1 MSKVTKRVVGME
13 IISPGSPPDIDSD
26 FSTVSKDRAYD
37 YVSDLYGHDNVSH
50 IVTFNTL
57 GAKSAFKRMCTIYSV
72 PFSQANRIAGM
83 MPEGA
88 EGHKI
93 TFDDIYDEKSDY
105 YEDAADFRAATSG
118 SEWLPII
125 IGARSIANKVQGT
138 GVHACGVII
147 SNKPLTDTIPLM
159 VDSKDG
165 KVTTQWSY
173 QECEALGLIKMDF
186 LGLDTVDLIQHTVQ
200 FIQRS
205 GKEPPNMTEIIHGK
219 MDDEDTYRLFQHG
232 ETIGVFQFGS
242 EMVRGLLKH
251 MKPTEFNDL
260 AACTA
265 VARPGPMGMNSH
277 TMYADR
283 KNNLAPVEPIHPDF
297 VGSPLEEILG
307 GTYGLCVPAGTLIED
322 STTGRRVPIESFTE
336 GRRTPSWD
344 PDTGNV
350 VHSPVFKVI
359 HTGMQDVVKVCTWDG
374 WETTVG
380 VDHEMLTPSG
390 FVKAGELTTHDSVGV
405 ISQGRLRW
413 DRVTALEAA
422 GVVDCYD
429 LDVDDTHTYLVDGF
443 VTHNCVYQ
451 EQIMQLAQRIAG
463 MSLQE
468 GDKLRKA
475 MGKKKADVMAKM
487 KPRFIQGG
495 VDNGYSEEA
504 MNKLW
509 DILEPFAKYA
519 FNKCLH
525 SKTKVLVDEK
535 TKVTVEDLYSRW
547 EKGDTDLSILAM
559 FEDGSIRPHKIAEI
573 TKTGVKPLWSIKTK
587 SGRTIKVTEDHRLLT
602 TSGYATIKDGG
613 ISVGTEL
620 IHDPDWTRRFSDRV
634 RSMRSE
640 QMIRINKSDANRKRA
655 RKWMTEYQSTLSFE
669 DRSKHQ
675 RMVSE
680 TRPDRGERAGKRLQ
694 SLLASLWKDEQW
706 VKKTLTSF
714 EAARAKKEGYIGFGK
729 VTMMNDGRFA
739 DSICEAM
746 AGNYLIA
753 RDVDFDL
760 HTKFISVN
768 GSVRVAD
775 FYANGLYFEMDG
787 LNRGRQYFVDNKY
800 GEEIPFV
807 YLTPENYRDEIDAA
821 LMTHHIEN
829 GDPIVSIRPPKVLES
844 GSLLREMTYDITMSD
859 DGPANFIAN
868 GLVSHNSHSVAY
880 AMNAYQAAYLKTH
893 YPVEFMSA
901 LVAQTISDRDKT
913 LNNLREARRMGL
925 TMGTVDINLSE
936 VRMAPDY
943 SGESPFEIL
952 YGISGVKSVSEDTA
966 RLIVAERERGGRFTS
981 VYDAVTRCVAAGVNN
996 KTVLV
1001 NLALAGAFDG
1011 LEPNRRRV
1019 VEAIPALLSVGRDE
1033 SSKGMS
1039 LLAALDVPGE
1049 DIFMMPDVEDYSY
1062 TDRLGMEADMV
1073 GLYLSSHPMDHADL
1087 SPFGATPLKA
1097 VASAASGFGSGT
1109 ARVVAAVSGVEMRAT
1124 GRGKMCT
1131 LHLDD
1136 GDGFLS
1142 VRLSPKV
1149 ISGVE
1154 KFEAMEDI
1162 KARFCKGEMEVPKST
1177 VAKALKDV
1185 PVVETIRQNM
1195 VYVMDV
1201 TYRRMFG
1208 GGQGSVRVDSIRPVT
1223 FTHDG
1228 GLPVRV
1234 RINVDRLGVD
1244 RARKAYVAIPRMLA
1258 EKTPGSTP
1266 IMIAHYRPGDG
1277 TVTSDE
1283 DRCRYALEVMRREKA
1298 AAGSSD
1304 DTRKNNKKSSRHDTG
1319 GGGGK
1324 TPSLLGDDNG
1334 HDESETEPRVKDQVG
1349 RRWPTEVPGEFI
1361 KDSEAGVEDMRSFA
1375 DTLEY
1380 RDTGL
1385 TVAPSTDASRILEKY
1400 LGHENYDFGMYVPVV
1415 TYS

>member
-57 GAKSAFKRMCTIYSV
+57 GAKSAFKRMCTIYSI

-83 MPEGA
+83 MPEGV

-93 TFDDIYDEKSDY
+93 TFNDIYDEKSDY

-125 IGARSIANKVQGT
+125 TGARSIANKVQGT

-336 GRRTPSWD
+336 GHRTPSWD
-344 PDTGNV
+344 PDTGSV

-413 DRVTALEAA
+413 DRVTTLEAA

-429 LDVDDTHTYLVDGF
+429 LDVDNTHTYLVDGF

-495 VDNGYSEEA
+495 VGNGYSEEA

-525 SKTKVLVDEK
+525 GDTEVLTSQNTKT
-535 TKVTVEDLYSRW
+535 TVKDLYHRFKNG
-547 EKGDTDLSILAM
+547 EKNIKILSM
-559 FEDGSIRPHKIAEI
+559 FEGGGLHFHNISEI
-573 TKTGVKPLWSIKTK
+573 VQTGRKPLWTVETESGKTIKITENHRMLTTN
-587 SGRTIKVTEDHRLLT
+587 GYRTIK
-602 TSGYATIKDGG
+602 SGG
-613 ISVGTEL
+613 IQVGSEL
-620 IHDPDWTRRFSDRV
+620 IDDKYWNNRFRTVQRRPTPRRGWSHKSISYHEVKNISFS
-634 RSMRSE
+634 
-640 QMIRINKSDANRKRA
+640 SDV
-655 RKWMTEYQSTLSFE
+655 
-669 DRSKHQ
+669 D
-675 RMVSE
+675 
-680 TRPDRGERAGKRLQ
+680 
-694 SLLASLWKDEQW
+694 
-706 VKKTLTSF
+706 KTLA
-714 EAARAKKEGYIGFGK
+714 E
-729 VTMMNDGRFA
+729 
-739 DSICEAM
+739 
-746 AGNYLIA
+746 NYLIA
-753 RDVDFDL
+753 RGAIFETNKIISSPKEEILGTADF
-760 HTKFISVN
+760 FVN
-768 GSVRVAD
+768 GT
-775 FYANGLYFEMDG
+775 YFEMDSKG
-787 LNRGRQYFVDNKY
+787 LGRQHLIDSKY
-800 GEEIPFV
+800 GTVPFV

-821 LMTHHIEN
+821 LMSRHISS
-829 GDPIVSIRPPKVLES
+829 GDKVVSITPPEDLGDGAV
-844 GSLLREMTYDITMSD
+844 LREMTYDITMSD

-1109 ARVVAAVSGVEMRAT
+1109 ARVVAAVSGIEMRTT

-1349 RRWPTEVPGEFI
+1349 RRWPTEVPAEFI
-1361 KDSEAGVEDMRSFA
+1361 KDSEAGVEDMKSFA

>member
-57 GAKSAFKRMCTIYSV
+57 GAKSAFKRMCTIYSI

-93 TFDDIYDEKSDY
+93 TFNDIYDEKSDY

-336 GRRTPSWD
+336 GHRTPSWD
-344 PDTGNV
+344 PDTGSV

-413 DRVTALEAA
+413 DRVTTLEAS

-429 LDVDDTHTYLVDGF
+429 LDVDNTHTYLVDGF

-495 VDNGYSEEA
+495 VGNGYSEEA

-525 SKTKVLVDEK
+525 GDTEVLTSQNTKT
-535 TKVTVEDLYSRW
+535 TVKDLYHRFKNG
-547 EKGDTDLSILAM
+547 EKNIKILSM
-559 FEDGSIRPHKIAEI
+559 FEGGGLHFHNISEI
-573 TKTGVKPLWSIKTK
+573 VQTGRKPLWTVETESGKTIKITENHRMLTTN
-587 SGRTIKVTEDHRLLT
+587 GYRTIK
-602 TSGYATIKDGG
+602 SGG
-613 ISVGTEL
+613 IQIGSEL
-620 IHDPDWTRRFSDRV
+620 IDDKYWNNRFRTVQRRPTPRRGWSHKSISYHEVKNISFS
-634 RSMRSE
+634 
-640 QMIRINKSDANRKRA
+640 SDV
-655 RKWMTEYQSTLSFE
+655 
-669 DRSKHQ
+669 D
-675 RMVSE
+675 
-680 TRPDRGERAGKRLQ
+680 
-694 SLLASLWKDEQW
+694 
-706 VKKTLTSF
+706 KTLA
-714 EAARAKKEGYIGFGK
+714 E
-729 VTMMNDGRFA
+729 
-739 DSICEAM
+739 
-746 AGNYLIA
+746 NYLIA
-753 RDVDFDL
+753 RGAIFETNKIISSPKEEILGTADF
-760 HTKFISVN
+760 FVN
-768 GSVRVAD
+768 GT
-775 FYANGLYFEMDG
+775 YFEMDSKG
-787 LNRGRQYFVDNKY
+787 LGRQHLIDSKY
-800 GEEIPFV
+800 GTVPFV

-821 LMTHHIEN
+821 LMSRHISS
-829 GDPIVSIRPPKVLES
+829 GDKVVSITPPEDLGDGAV
-844 GSLLREMTYDITMSD
+844 LREMTYDITMSD

-1073 GLYLSSHPMDHADL
+1073 GLYLSGHPMDHADL

-1109 ARVVAAVSGVEMRAT
+1109 ARVVAAVSGIEMRTT

-1162 KARFCKGEMEVPKST
+1162 KTRFCKGEMEVPKST

-1266 IMIAHYRPGDG
+1266 IMIAHYRLGDG

-1304 DTRKNNKKSSRHDTG
+1304 DTRKGKKKSGSHDTG
-1319 GGGGK
+1319 GSGGK
-1324 TPSLLGDDNG
+1324 TLSLLGDDND
-1334 HDESETEPRVKDQVG
+1334 HDESETRPHVKDTVG
-1349 RRWPTEVPGEFI
+1349 RQWPTEVPAEFI
-1361 KDSEAGVEDMRSFA
+1361 KGSEAGVDDMRSFA
-1375 DTLEY
+1375 DALEY

-1385 TVAPSTDASRILEKY
+1385 TAAPSTDTSRILEKY

-1415 TYS
+1415 AYS

>member
-26 FSTVSKDRAYD
+26 FSTVSKDRAYE

-57 GAKSAFKRMCTIYSV
+57 GAKSAFKRMCTIYSI

-83 MPEGA
+83 MPEGV

-93 TFDDIYDEKSDY
+93 TFNDIYDEKSDY

-125 IGARSIANKVQGT
+125 TGARSIANKVQGT

-336 GRRTPSWD
+336 GHRTPSWD

-359 HTGMQDVVKVCTWDG
+359 HTGMQDVVKVRTWDG

-413 DRVTALEAA
+413 DRVTTLEAA

-429 LDVDDTHTYLVDGF
+429 LDVDNTHTYLVDGF

-495 VDNGYSEEA
+495 VDNGYSKEA

-525 SKTKVLVDEK
+525 GDTEVLTSQNTKT
-535 TKVTVEDLYSRW
+535 TVKDLYHRFKNG
-547 EKGDTDLSILAM
+547 EKNIKILSM
-559 FEDGSIRPHKIAEI
+559 FEDGGLHFHNISEI
-573 TKTGVKPLWSIKTK
+573 VQTGKKPLWTVETESGKTIKITENHRMLTTD
-587 SGRTIKVTEDHRLLT
+587 GYRTIK
-602 TSGYATIKDGG
+602 SGG
-613 ISVGTEL
+613 IQVGSEL
-620 IHDPDWTRRFSDRV
+620 IDDKYWNNRFRTVQRRPTPRRGWSHKSISYHEVKNISFSSDVDR
-634 RSMRSE
+634 
-640 QMIRINKSDANRKRA
+640 A
-655 RKWMTEYQSTLSFE
+655 
-669 DRSKHQ
+669 
-675 RMVSE
+675 
-680 TRPDRGERAGKRLQ
+680 
-694 SLLASLWKDEQW
+694 LAE
-706 VKKTLTSF
+706 
-714 EAARAKKEGYIGFGK
+714 
-729 VTMMNDGRFA
+729 
-739 DSICEAM
+739 
-746 AGNYLIA
+746 NYLIA
-753 RDVDFDL
+753 RGAIFETNKTISSPDEEILGNADFC
-760 HTKFISVN
+760 VN
-768 GSVRVAD
+768 GT
-775 FYANGLYFEMDG
+775 YFEMDSKG
-787 LNRGRQYFVDNKY
+787 LGRQHLTDSKY
-800 GEEIPFV
+800 GTVPFV

-821 LMTHHIEN
+821 LMSHHISS
-829 GDPIVSIRPPKVLES
+829 GDKVVSITPPEILED
-844 GSLLREMTYDITMSD
+844 GSVLREMTYDITMSD

-1109 ARVVAAVSGVEMRAT
+1109 ARVVAAVSGIEMRTT

-1149 ISGVE
+1149 VSGVE

-1234 RINVDRLGVD
+1234 RINVDRLGVE

-1277 TVTSDE
+1277 TATSDE

-1304 DTRKNNKKSSRHDTG
+1304 DTRKNNKKSGRNGAG

-1334 HDESETEPRVKDQVG
+1334 HDESEIEPRVKDQVG
-1349 RRWPTEVPGEFI
+1349 RQWPTEVLAEFI

-1380 RDTGL
+1380 RDTCL
-1385 TVAPSTDASRILEKY
+1385 TAAPSTDASRILEKY

>member
-83 MPEGA
+83 MPEGV

-93 TFDDIYDEKSDY
+93 TFNDIYDEKSDY

-186 LGLDTVDLIQHTVQ
+186 LGLDTVDLIQHTVE

-219 MDDEDTYRLFQHG
+219 MDDEGTYRLFQRG

-336 GRRTPSWD
+336 GHRTPSWD
-344 PDTGNV
+344 PDTGSV

-380 VDHEMLTPSG
+380 VDHEILTPSG

-413 DRVTALEAA
+413 DRVTTLEAA

-429 LDVDDTHTYLVDGF
+429 LDVDNTHTYLVDGF

-495 VDNGYSEEA
+495 VGNGYSEEA

-525 SKTKVLVDEK
+525 GDTEVLTSQNTKT
-535 TKVTVEDLYSRW
+535 TVKDLYHRFKNG
-547 EKGDTDLSILAM
+547 EKNIKILSM
-559 FEDGSIRPHKIAEI
+559 FEGGGLHFHNISEI
-573 TKTGVKPLWSIKTK
+573 VQTGRKPLWTVETESGKTIKITENHRMLTTN
-587 SGRTIKVTEDHRLLT
+587 GYRTIK
-602 TSGYATIKDGG
+602 SGG
-613 ISVGTEL
+613 IQVGSEL
-620 IHDPDWTRRFSDRV
+620 IDDKYWNNRFRTVQRRPTPRRGWSHKSISYHEVKNISFS
-634 RSMRSE
+634 
-640 QMIRINKSDANRKRA
+640 SDV
-655 RKWMTEYQSTLSFE
+655 
-669 DRSKHQ
+669 D
-675 RMVSE
+675 
-680 TRPDRGERAGKRLQ
+680 
-694 SLLASLWKDEQW
+694 
-706 VKKTLTSF
+706 KTLA
-714 EAARAKKEGYIGFGK
+714 E
-729 VTMMNDGRFA
+729 
-739 DSICEAM
+739 
-746 AGNYLIA
+746 NYLIA
-753 RDVDFDL
+753 RGAIFETNKIISSPKEEILGTADF
-760 HTKFISVN
+760 FVN
-768 GSVRVAD
+768 GT
-775 FYANGLYFEMDG
+775 YFEMDSKG
-787 LNRGRQYFVDNKY
+787 LGRQHLIDSKY
-800 GEEIPFV
+800 GTVPFV

-821 LMTHHIEN
+821 LMSRHISS
-829 GDPIVSIRPPKVLES
+829 GDKVVSITPPEDLGDGAV
-844 GSLLREMTYDITMSD
+844 LREMTYDITMSD

-1109 ARVVAAVSGVEMRAT
+1109 ARVVAAVSGIEMRTT

-1162 KARFCKGEMEVPKST
+1162 KTRFCKGEMEVPKST
-1177 VAKALKDV
+1177 IAKALKDV

-1266 IMIAHYRPGDG
+1266 IMIAHYRLGDG

-1298 AAGSSD
+1298 TAGSSD
-1304 DTRKNNKKSSRHDTG
+1304 DTRKGKKKSGSHDTG
-1319 GGGGK
+1319 GSGGK
-1324 TPSLLGDDNG
+1324 TLSLLGDNND
-1334 HDESETEPRVKDQVG
+1334 HDESETRPHVKDTVG
-1349 RRWPTEVPGEFI
+1349 RQWPTEVPAEFI
-1361 KDSEAGVEDMRSFA
+1361 KGSEAGVDDMRSFA
-1375 DTLEY
+1375 DALEY

-1385 TVAPSTDASRILEKY
+1385 TAAPSTDTSRILEKY

-1415 TYS
+1415 AYS

>member
-57 GAKSAFKRMCTIYSV
+57 GAKSAFKRMCTIYSI

-93 TFDDIYDEKSDY
+93 TFNDIYDEKSDY

-336 GRRTPSWD
+336 GHRTPSWD
-344 PDTGNV
+344 PDTGSV

-413 DRVTALEAA
+413 DRVTTLEAA

-429 LDVDDTHTYLVDGF
+429 LDVDNTHTYLVDGF

-495 VDNGYSEEA
+495 VGNGYSEEA

-525 SKTKVLVDEK
+525 GDTEVLTSQNTKT
-535 TKVTVEDLYSRW
+535 TVKDLYHRFKNG
-547 EKGDTDLSILAM
+547 EKNIKILSM
-559 FEDGSIRPHKIAEI
+559 FEGGGLHFHNISEI
-573 TKTGVKPLWSIKTK
+573 VQTGRKPLWTVETESGKTIKITENHRMLTTN
-587 SGRTIKVTEDHRLLT
+587 GYRTIK
-602 TSGYATIKDGG
+602 SGG
-613 ISVGTEL
+613 IQVGSEL
-620 IHDPDWTRRFSDRV
+620 IDDKYWNNRFRTVQRRPTPRRGWSHKSISYHEVKNISFS
-634 RSMRSE
+634 
-640 QMIRINKSDANRKRA
+640 SDV
-655 RKWMTEYQSTLSFE
+655 
-669 DRSKHQ
+669 D
-675 RMVSE
+675 
-680 TRPDRGERAGKRLQ
+680 
-694 SLLASLWKDEQW
+694 
-706 VKKTLTSF
+706 KTLA
-714 EAARAKKEGYIGFGK
+714 E
-729 VTMMNDGRFA
+729 
-739 DSICEAM
+739 
-746 AGNYLIA
+746 NYLIA
-753 RDVDFDL
+753 RGAIFETNKIISSPKEEILGTADF
-760 HTKFISVN
+760 FVN
-768 GSVRVAD
+768 GT
-775 FYANGLYFEMDG
+775 YFEMDSKG
-787 LNRGRQYFVDNKY
+787 LGRQHLIDSKY
-800 GEEIPFV
+800 GTVPFV

-821 LMTHHIEN
+821 LMSRHISS
-829 GDPIVSIRPPKVLES
+829 GDKVVSITPPEDLGDGAV
-844 GSLLREMTYDITMSD
+844 LREMTYDITMSD

-1073 GLYLSSHPMDHADL
+1073 GLYLSGHPMDHADL

-1109 ARVVAAVSGVEMRAT
+1109 ARVVAAVSGIEMRTT

-1162 KARFCKGEMEVPKST
+1162 KTRFCKGEMEVPKST

-1266 IMIAHYRPGDG
+1266 IMIAHYRLGDG

-1304 DTRKNNKKSSRHDTG
+1304 DTRKGKKKSGSHDTG
-1319 GGGGK
+1319 GSGGK
-1324 TPSLLGDDNG
+1324 TLSLLGDDND
-1334 HDESETEPRVKDQVG
+1334 HDESETRPHVKDTVG
-1349 RRWPTEVPGEFI
+1349 RQWPTEVPAEFI
-1361 KDSEAGVEDMRSFA
+1361 KGSEAGVDDMRSFA
-1375 DTLEY
+1375 DALEY

-1385 TVAPSTDASRILEKY
+1385 TAAPSTDTSRILEKY

-1415 TYS
+1415 AYS

>member
-83 MPEGA
+83 MPEGV

-125 IGARSIANKVQGT
+125 TGARSIANKVQGT

-186 LGLDTVDLIQHTVQ
+186 LGLDTVDLIQHTVE

-219 MDDEDTYRLFQHG
+219 MDDEGTYRLFQRG

-336 GRRTPSWD
+336 GHRTPSWD
-344 PDTGNV
+344 PDTGSV

-374 WETTVG
+374 WKTTVG

-422 GVVDCYD
+422 GVMDCYD
-429 LDVDDTHTYLVDGF
+429 LDVDNTHTYLVDGF

-495 VDNGYSEEA
+495 VGNGYSEEA

-525 SKTKVLVDEK
+525 GDTEVLTSQNTKT
-535 TKVTVEDLYSRW
+535 TVKDLYHRFKNG
-547 EKGDTDLSILAM
+547 EKNIKILSM
-559 FEDGSIRPHKIAEI
+559 FEGGGLHFHNIYEI
-573 TKTGVKPLWSIKTK
+573 VQTGRKPLWTVETESGKTIKITENHRMLTTN
-587 SGRTIKVTEDHRLLT
+587 GYRTIK
-602 TSGYATIKDGG
+602 SGG
-613 ISVGTEL
+613 IQVGSEL
-620 IHDPDWTRRFSDRV
+620 IDDKYWNNRFRTVQRRPTPRRGWSHKSISYHEVKNISFS
-634 RSMRSE
+634 
-640 QMIRINKSDANRKRA
+640 SDV
-655 RKWMTEYQSTLSFE
+655 
-669 DRSKHQ
+669 D
-675 RMVSE
+675 
-680 TRPDRGERAGKRLQ
+680 
-694 SLLASLWKDEQW
+694 
-706 VKKTLTSF
+706 KTLA
-714 EAARAKKEGYIGFGK
+714 E
-729 VTMMNDGRFA
+729 
-739 DSICEAM
+739 
-746 AGNYLIA
+746 NYLIA
-753 RDVDFDL
+753 RGAIFETNKIISSPKEEILGAADF
-760 HTKFISVN
+760 FVN
-768 GSVRVAD
+768 GT
-775 FYANGLYFEMDG
+775 YFEMDSKG
-787 LNRGRQYFVDNKY
+787 LGRQHLIDSKY
-800 GEEIPFV
+800 GTVPFV

-821 LMTHHIEN
+821 LMGHHKSG
-829 GDPIVSIRPPKVLES
+829 GDKVVSITPPEILED
-844 GSLLREMTYDITMSD
+844 GSVRREMTYDITMSD

-1049 DIFMMPDVEDYSY
+1049 DIFTMPDVEDYSY
-1062 TDRLGMEADMV
+1062 ADRLGMEADMV

-1109 ARVVAAVSGVEMRAT
+1109 ARVVAAVSGIEMRTT

-1162 KARFCKGEMEVPKST
+1162 KTRFCKGEMEVPKST

-1266 IMIAHYRPGDG
+1266 IMIAHYRLGDG

-1304 DTRKNNKKSSRHDTG
+1304 DTRKGKKKSGSHDTG
-1319 GGGGK
+1319 GSGGK
-1324 TPSLLGDDNG
+1324 TLSLLGDDND
-1334 HDESETEPRVKDQVG
+1334 HDESETRPHVKDTVG
-1349 RRWPTEVPGEFI
+1349 RQWPTEVPAEFI
-1361 KDSEAGVEDMRSFA
+1361 KDSEAGADDMRSFEDA
-1375 DTLEY
+1375 LEY

-1385 TVAPSTDASRILEKY
+1385 TAAPSTDTSRILEKY

-1415 TYS
+1415 AYS

>member
-83 MPEGA
+83 MPEGV

-93 TFDDIYDEKSDY
+93 TFNDIYDEKSDY

-125 IGARSIANKVQGT
+125 TGARSIANKVQGT

-186 LGLDTVDLIQHTVQ
+186 LGLDTVDLIQHTVE

-219 MDDEDTYRLFQHG
+219 MDDEGTYRLFQRG

-336 GRRTPSWD
+336 GHRTPSWD
-344 PDTGNV
+344 PDTGSV

-380 VDHEMLTPSG
+380 VDHEILTPSG

-413 DRVTALEAA
+413 DRVTTLEAA

-429 LDVDDTHTYLVDGF
+429 LDVDNTHTYLVDGF

-495 VDNGYSEEA
+495 VGNGYSEEA

-525 SKTKVLVDEK
+525 GDTEVLTSQNTKT
-535 TKVTVEDLYSRW
+535 TVKDLYHRFKNG
-547 EKGDTDLSILAM
+547 EKNIKILSM
-559 FEDGSIRPHKIAEI
+559 FEGGGLHFHNISEI
-573 TKTGVKPLWSIKTK
+573 VQTGRKPLWTVETESGKTIKITENHRMLTTN
-587 SGRTIKVTEDHRLLT
+587 GYRTIK
-602 TSGYATIKDGG
+602 SGG
-613 ISVGTEL
+613 IQVGSEL
-620 IHDPDWTRRFSDRV
+620 IDDKYWNNRFRTVQRRPTPRRGWSHKSISYHEVKNISFS
-634 RSMRSE
+634 
-640 QMIRINKSDANRKRA
+640 SDV
-655 RKWMTEYQSTLSFE
+655 
-669 DRSKHQ
+669 D
-675 RMVSE
+675 
-680 TRPDRGERAGKRLQ
+680 
-694 SLLASLWKDEQW
+694 
-706 VKKTLTSF
+706 KTLA
-714 EAARAKKEGYIGFGK
+714 E
-729 VTMMNDGRFA
+729 
-739 DSICEAM
+739 
-746 AGNYLIA
+746 NYMIA
-753 RDVDFDL
+753 RGAIFETNKIISSPKEEILGTADF
-760 HTKFISVN
+760 FVN
-768 GSVRVAD
+768 GT
-775 FYANGLYFEMDG
+775 YFEMDSKG
-787 LNRGRQYFVDNKY
+787 LGRQHLIDSKY
-800 GEEIPFV
+800 GTVPFV

-821 LMTHHIEN
+821 LMSRHISS
-829 GDPIVSIRPPKVLES
+829 GDKVVSITPPEDLGDGAV
-844 GSLLREMTYDITMSD
+844 LREMTYDITMSD

-1109 ARVVAAVSGVEMRAT
+1109 ARVVAAVSGIEMRTT

-1162 KARFCKGEMEVPKST
+1162 KTRFCKGEMEVPKST

-1266 IMIAHYRPGDG
+1266 IMIAHYRLGDG

-1298 AAGSSD
+1298 TAGSSD
-1304 DTRKNNKKSSRHDTG
+1304 DTRKGKKKSGSHDTG

-1324 TPSLLGDDNG
+1324 TLSLLGDDND
-1334 HDESETEPRVKDQVG
+1334 HDESETRPHVKDTVG
-1349 RRWPTEVPGEFI
+1349 RQWPTEVPAEFI
-1361 KDSEAGVEDMRSFA
+1361 KGSEAGVDDMRSFA
-1375 DTLEY
+1375 DALEY

-1385 TVAPSTDASRILEKY
+1385 TAAPSTDTSRILEKY

-1415 TYS
+1415 AYS

>member
-57 GAKSAFKRMCTIYSV
+57 GAKSAFKRMCTIYSI

-83 MPEGA
+83 MPEGV

-93 TFDDIYDEKSDY
+93 TFNDIYDEKSDY

-125 IGARSIANKVQGT
+125 TGARSIANKVQGT

-186 LGLDTVDLIQHTVQ
+186 LGLDTVDLIQHTVE

-219 MDDEDTYRLFQHG
+219 MDDEGTYRLFQRG

-336 GRRTPSWD
+336 GHRTPSWD
-344 PDTGNV
+344 PDTGSV

-380 VDHEMLTPSG
+380 VDHEILTPSG

-413 DRVTALEAA
+413 DRVTTLEAA

-429 LDVDDTHTYLVDGF
+429 LDVDNTHTYLVDGF

-495 VDNGYSEEA
+495 VGNGYSEEA

-525 SKTKVLVDEK
+525 GDTEVLTSQNTKT
-535 TKVTVEDLYSRW
+535 TVKDLYHRFKNG
-547 EKGDTDLSILAM
+547 EKNIKILSM
-559 FEDGSIRPHKIAEI
+559 FEGGGLHFHNISEI
-573 TKTGVKPLWSIKTK
+573 VQTGRKPLWTVETESGKTIKITENHRMLTTN
-587 SGRTIKVTEDHRLLT
+587 GYRTIK
-602 TSGYATIKDGG
+602 SGG
-613 ISVGTEL
+613 IQVGSEL
-620 IHDPDWTRRFSDRV
+620 IDDKYWNNRFRTVQRRPTPRKGWSHKSISYHEVKNISFS
-634 RSMRSE
+634 
-640 QMIRINKSDANRKRA
+640 SDV
-655 RKWMTEYQSTLSFE
+655 
-669 DRSKHQ
+669 D
-675 RMVSE
+675 
-680 TRPDRGERAGKRLQ
+680 
-694 SLLASLWKDEQW
+694 
-706 VKKTLTSF
+706 KTLA
-714 EAARAKKEGYIGFGK
+714 E
-729 VTMMNDGRFA
+729 
-739 DSICEAM
+739 
-746 AGNYLIA
+746 NYLIA
-753 RDVDFDL
+753 RGAIFETNKIISSPKEEILGTADF
-760 HTKFISVN
+760 FVN
-768 GSVRVAD
+768 GT
-775 FYANGLYFEMDG
+775 YFEMDSKG
-787 LNRGRQYFVDNKY
+787 LGRQHLIDSKY
-800 GEEIPFV
+800 GTVPFV

-821 LMTHHIEN
+821 LMSRHISS
-829 GDPIVSIRPPKVLES
+829 GDKVVSITPPEDLGDGAV
-844 GSLLREMTYDITMSD
+844 LREMTYDITMSD

-996 KTVLV
+996 KTMLV

-1109 ARVVAAVSGVEMRAT
+1109 ARVVAAVSGIEMRTT

-1266 IMIAHYRPGDG
+1266 IMIAHYRLGDG

-1304 DTRKNNKKSSRHDTG
+1304 DTRKGKKKSGSHDTG
-1319 GGGGK
+1319 GSGGK
-1324 TPSLLGDDNG
+1324 TLSLLGDDND
-1334 HDESETEPRVKDQVG
+1334 HDESETRPHVKDTVG
-1349 RRWPTEVPGEFI
+1349 RQWPTEVPAEFI
-1361 KDSEAGVEDMRSFA
+1361 KDSEAGADDMRSFA
-1375 DTLEY
+1375 DALEY

-1385 TVAPSTDASRILEKY
+1385 TAAPSTDTSRILEKY

-1415 TYS
+1415 AYS

>member
-57 GAKSAFKRMCTIYSV
+57 GAKSAFKRMCTIYSI

-83 MPEGA
+83 MPEGV

-125 IGARSIANKVQGT
+125 TGARSIANKVQGT

-186 LGLDTVDLIQHTVQ
+186 LGLDTVDLIQHTVE

-205 GKEPPNMTEIIHGK
+205 GKDAPNMTEIIHGK

-336 GRRTPSWD
+336 GNRTPSWD

-359 HTGMQDVVKVCTWDG
+359 HTGMQDVVKVRTWDG

-390 FVKAGELTTHDSVGV
+390 FVKASELTTHDSVGV

-429 LDVDDTHTYLVDGF
+429 LDVDNTHTYLVDGF

-495 VDNGYSEEA
+495 VDNGYSETA

-519 FNKCLH
+519 FNK
-525 SKTKVLVDEK
+525 
-535 TKVTVEDLYSRW
+535 
-547 EKGDTDLSILAM
+547 
-559 FEDGSIRPHKIAEI
+559 
-573 TKTGVKPLWSIKTK
+573 
-587 SGRTIKVTEDHRLLT
+587 
-602 TSGYATIKDGG
+602 
-613 ISVGTEL
+613 
-620 IHDPDWTRRFSDRV
+620 
-634 RSMRSE
+634 
-640 QMIRINKSDANRKRA
+640 
-655 RKWMTEYQSTLSFE
+655 
-669 DRSKHQ
+669 
-675 RMVSE
+675 
-680 TRPDRGERAGKRLQ
+680 
-694 SLLASLWKDEQW
+694 
-706 VKKTLTSF
+706 
-714 EAARAKKEGYIGFGK
+714 
-729 VTMMNDGRFA
+729 
-739 DSICEAM
+739 
-746 AGNYLIA
+746 
-753 RDVDFDL
+753 
-760 HTKFISVN
+760 
-768 GSVRVAD
+768 
-775 FYANGLYFEMDG
+775 
-787 LNRGRQYFVDNKY
+787 
-800 GEEIPFV
+800 
-807 YLTPENYRDEIDAA
+807 
-821 LMTHHIEN
+821 
-829 GDPIVSIRPPKVLES
+829 
-844 GSLLREMTYDITMSD
+844 
-859 DGPANFIAN
+859 
-868 GLVSHNSHSVAY
+868 SHSVAY

-925 TMGTVDINLSE
+925 AIGTVDINLSE

-1049 DIFMMPDVEDYSY
+1049 DIFTMPDVEDYSY

-1073 GLYLSSHPMDHADL
+1073 GLYLSGHPMDHADL

-1109 ARVVAAVSGVEMRAT
+1109 ARVVAAVSGIEMRTT

-1154 KFEAMEDI
+1154 KFEALEDI

-1177 VAKALKDV
+1177 VSKALKDV

-1201 TYRRMFG
+1201 TYRKLFG
-1208 GGQGSVRVDSIRPVT
+1208 GGQVSVWVDSIRPVT
-1223 FTHDG
+1223 FTRDG

-1234 RINVDRLGVD
+1234 RINVDRLGVE
-1244 RARKAYVAIPRMLA
+1244 RARKAYVAIPRILV
-1258 EKTPGSTP
+1258 EKAPGSTP

-1277 TVTSDE
+1277 VAASEE

-1298 AAGSSD
+1298 AAGSVDGTHKS
-1304 DTRKNNKKSSRHDTG
+1304 KKKSGRHGAG

-1349 RRWPTEVPGEFI
+1349 RQWPTEVPAEFI
-1361 KDSEAGVEDMRSFA
+1361 KDSEVGVEDMRSFA
-1375 DTLEY
+1375 DALEY

-1415 TYS
+1415 AYS

>member
-83 MPEGA
+83 MPEGV

-125 IGARSIANKVQGT
+125 TGARSIANKVQGT

-186 LGLDTVDLIQHTVQ
+186 LGLDTVDLIQHTVE

-219 MDDEDTYRLFQHG
+219 MDDEGTYRLFQRG

-519 FNKCLH
+519 FNK
-525 SKTKVLVDEK
+525 
-535 TKVTVEDLYSRW
+535 
-547 EKGDTDLSILAM
+547 
-559 FEDGSIRPHKIAEI
+559 
-573 TKTGVKPLWSIKTK
+573 
-587 SGRTIKVTEDHRLLT
+587 
-602 TSGYATIKDGG
+602 
-613 ISVGTEL
+613 
-620 IHDPDWTRRFSDRV
+620 
-634 RSMRSE
+634 
-640 QMIRINKSDANRKRA
+640 
-655 RKWMTEYQSTLSFE
+655 
-669 DRSKHQ
+669 
-675 RMVSE
+675 
-680 TRPDRGERAGKRLQ
+680 
-694 SLLASLWKDEQW
+694 
-706 VKKTLTSF
+706 
-714 EAARAKKEGYIGFGK
+714 
-729 VTMMNDGRFA
+729 
-739 DSICEAM
+739 
-746 AGNYLIA
+746 
-753 RDVDFDL
+753 
-760 HTKFISVN
+760 
-768 GSVRVAD
+768 
-775 FYANGLYFEMDG
+775 
-787 LNRGRQYFVDNKY
+787 
-800 GEEIPFV
+800 
-807 YLTPENYRDEIDAA
+807 
-821 LMTHHIEN
+821 
-829 GDPIVSIRPPKVLES
+829 
-844 GSLLREMTYDITMSD
+844 
-859 DGPANFIAN
+859 
-868 GLVSHNSHSVAY
+868 SHSVAY

-996 KTVLV
+996 KTMLV

-1109 ARVVAAVSGVEMRAT
+1109 ARVVAAVSGIEMRTT

-1266 IMIAHYRPGDG
+1266 IMIAHYRLGDG

-1304 DTRKNNKKSSRHDTG
+1304 DTRKGKKKSGSHDTG
-1319 GGGGK
+1319 GSGGK
-1324 TPSLLGDDNG
+1324 TLSLLGDDND
-1334 HDESETEPRVKDQVG
+1334 HDESETRPHVKDTVG
-1349 RRWPTEVPGEFI
+1349 RQWPTEVPAEFI
-1361 KDSEAGVEDMRSFA
+1361 KDSEAGADDMRSFA
-1375 DTLEY
+1375 DALEY

-1385 TVAPSTDASRILEKY
+1385 TAAPSTDTSRILEKY

-1415 TYS
+1415 AYS

>member
-57 GAKSAFKRMCTIYSV
+57 GAKSAFKRMCTIYSI

-93 TFDDIYDEKSDY
+93 TFNDIYDEKSDY

-525 SKTKVLVDEK
+525 GDTEVLTSQNTKT
-535 TKVTVEDLYSRW
+535 TVKDLYNRFKNG
-547 EKGDTDLSILAM
+547 EKNIKILSM
-559 FEDGSIRPHKIAEI
+559 FEDGGLHFHNISEI
-573 TKTGVKPLWSIKTK
+573 VQTGKKPLWTVETESGKTIKITENHRMLTTD
-587 SGRTIKVTEDHRLLT
+587 GYRTIK
-602 TSGYATIKDGG
+602 SGG
-613 ISVGTEL
+613 IQIGSEL
-620 IHDPDWTRRFSDRV
+620 IDDKYWNNRFRTVQRRPTPRRGWSHKSISYQEVENIAFSNDV
-634 RSMRSE
+634 D
-640 QMIRINKSDANRKRA
+640 KA
-655 RKWMTEYQSTLSFE
+655 
-669 DRSKHQ
+669 
-675 RMVSE
+675 
-680 TRPDRGERAGKRLQ
+680 
-694 SLLASLWKDEQW
+694 LAE
-706 VKKTLTSF
+706 
-714 EAARAKKEGYIGFGK
+714 
-729 VTMMNDGRFA
+729 
-739 DSICEAM
+739 
-746 AGNYLIA
+746 NYLIA
-753 RDVDFDL
+753 RGAIFETNKTISSPDEEILGNADF
-760 HTKFISVN
+760 FVN
-768 GSVRVAD
+768 GT
-775 FYANGLYFEMDG
+775 YFEMDSKG
-787 LNRGRQYFVDNKY
+787 LGRQHLTDNKY

-1109 ARVVAAVSGVEMRAT
+1109 ARVVAAVSGIEMRTT

-1136 GDGFLS
+1136 GDGFIS

-1162 KARFCKGEMEVPKST
+1162 KTRFCKGEMEVPKST

-1266 IMIAHYRPGDG
+1266 IMIAHYRLGDG

-1304 DTRKNNKKSSRHDTG
+1304 DTRKGKKKSGSHDTG
-1319 GGGGK
+1319 GSGGK
-1324 TPSLLGDDNG
+1324 TLSLLGDDND
-1334 HDESETEPRVKDQVG
+1334 HDESETRPHVKDTVG
-1349 RRWPTEVPGEFI
+1349 RQWPTEVPAEFI
-1361 KDSEAGVEDMRSFA
+1361 KDSEAGVDDMRSFA
-1375 DTLEY
+1375 DALEY

-1385 TVAPSTDASRILEKY
+1385 TAAPSTDTSRILEKY

>member
-57 GAKSAFKRMCTIYSV
+57 GAKSAFKRMCTIYSI

-83 MPEGA
+83 MPEGV

-93 TFDDIYDEKSDY
+93 TFNDIYDEKSDY

-125 IGARSIANKVQGT
+125 TGARSIANKVQGT

-336 GRRTPSWD
+336 GHRTPSWD
-344 PDTGNV
+344 PDTGSV

-413 DRVTALEAA
+413 DRVTTLEAA
-422 GVVDCYD
+422 GVVYCYD
-429 LDVDDTHTYLVDGF
+429 LDVDNTHTYLVDGF

-495 VDNGYSEEA
+495 VGNGYSEEA

-525 SKTKVLVDEK
+525 GDTEVLTSQNTKT
-535 TKVTVEDLYSRW
+535 TVKDLYHRFKNG
-547 EKGDTDLSILAM
+547 EKNIKILSM
-559 FEDGSIRPHKIAEI
+559 FEGGGLHFHNISEI
-573 TKTGVKPLWSIKTK
+573 VQTGRKPLWTVETESGKTIKITENHRMLTTN
-587 SGRTIKVTEDHRLLT
+587 GYRTIK
-602 TSGYATIKDGG
+602 SGG
-613 ISVGTEL
+613 IQVGSEL
-620 IHDPDWTRRFSDRV
+620 IDDKYWNNRFRTVQRRPTPRRGWSHKSISYHEVKNISFS
-634 RSMRSE
+634 
-640 QMIRINKSDANRKRA
+640 SDV
-655 RKWMTEYQSTLSFE
+655 
-669 DRSKHQ
+669 D
-675 RMVSE
+675 
-680 TRPDRGERAGKRLQ
+680 
-694 SLLASLWKDEQW
+694 
-706 VKKTLTSF
+706 KTLA
-714 EAARAKKEGYIGFGK
+714 E
-729 VTMMNDGRFA
+729 
-739 DSICEAM
+739 
-746 AGNYLIA
+746 NYLIA
-753 RDVDFDL
+753 RGAIFETNKIISSPKEEILGTADF
-760 HTKFISVN
+760 FVN
-768 GSVRVAD
+768 GT
-775 FYANGLYFEMDG
+775 YFEMDSKG
-787 LNRGRQYFVDNKY
+787 LGRQHLIDSKY
-800 GEEIPFV
+800 GTVPFV

-821 LMTHHIEN
+821 LMSRHISS
-829 GDPIVSIRPPKVLES
+829 GDKVVSITPPEDLGDGAV
-844 GSLLREMTYDITMSD
+844 LREMTYDITMSD

-1073 GLYLSSHPMDHADL
+1073 GLYLSGHPMDHADL

-1109 ARVVAAVSGVEMRAT
+1109 ARVVAAVSGIEMRTT

-1162 KARFCKGEMEVPKST
+1162 KTRFCKGEMEVPKST

-1266 IMIAHYRPGDG
+1266 IMIAHYRLGDG

-1304 DTRKNNKKSSRHDTG
+1304 DTRKGKKKSGSHDTG
-1319 GGGGK
+1319 GSGGK
-1324 TPSLLGDDNG
+1324 TLSLLGDDND
-1334 HDESETEPRVKDQVG
+1334 HDESETRPHVKDTVG
-1349 RRWPTEVPGEFI
+1349 RQWPTEVPAEFI
-1361 KDSEAGVEDMRSFA
+1361 KGSEAGVDDMRSFA
-1375 DTLEY
+1375 DALEY

-1385 TVAPSTDASRILEKY
+1385 TAAPSTDTSRILEKY

>member
-1 MSKVTKRVVGME
+1 ME

-57 GAKSAFKRMCTIYSV
+57 GAKSAFKRMCTIYSI

-93 TFDDIYDEKSDY
+93 TFNDIYDEKSDY

-336 GRRTPSWD
+336 GHRTPSWD
-344 PDTGNV
+344 PDTGSV

-413 DRVTALEAA
+413 DRVTTLEAA

-429 LDVDDTHTYLVDGF
+429 LDVDNTHTYLVDGF

-495 VDNGYSEEA
+495 VGNGYSEEA

-525 SKTKVLVDEK
+525 GDTEVLTSQNTKT
-535 TKVTVEDLYSRW
+535 TVKDLYHRFKNG
-547 EKGDTDLSILAM
+547 EKNIKILSM
-559 FEDGSIRPHKIAEI
+559 FEGGGLHFHNISEI
-573 TKTGVKPLWSIKTK
+573 VQTGRKPLWTVETESGKTIKITENHRMLTTN
-587 SGRTIKVTEDHRLLT
+587 GYRTIK
-602 TSGYATIKDGG
+602 SGG
-613 ISVGTEL
+613 IQVGSEL
-620 IHDPDWTRRFSDRV
+620 IDDKYWNNRFRTVQRRPTPRRGWSHKSISYHEVKNISFS
-634 RSMRSE
+634 
-640 QMIRINKSDANRKRA
+640 SDV
-655 RKWMTEYQSTLSFE
+655 
-669 DRSKHQ
+669 D
-675 RMVSE
+675 
-680 TRPDRGERAGKRLQ
+680 
-694 SLLASLWKDEQW
+694 
-706 VKKTLTSF
+706 KTLA
-714 EAARAKKEGYIGFGK
+714 E
-729 VTMMNDGRFA
+729 
-739 DSICEAM
+739 
-746 AGNYLIA
+746 NYLIA
-753 RDVDFDL
+753 RGAIFETNKIISSPKEEILGTADF
-760 HTKFISVN
+760 FVN
-768 GSVRVAD
+768 GT
-775 FYANGLYFEMDG
+775 YFEMDSKG
-787 LNRGRQYFVDNKY
+787 LGRQHLIDSKY
-800 GEEIPFV
+800 GTVPFV

-821 LMTHHIEN
+821 LMSRHISS
-829 GDPIVSIRPPKVLES
+829 GDKVVSITPPEDLGDGAV
-844 GSLLREMTYDITMSD
+844 LREMTYDITMSD

-1109 ARVVAAVSGVEMRAT
+1109 ARVVAAVSGIEMRTT

-1162 KARFCKGEMEVPKST
+1162 KTRFCKGEMEVPKST

-1266 IMIAHYRPGDG
+1266 IMIAHYRLGDG

-1298 AAGSSD
+1298 TAGSSD
-1304 DTRKNNKKSSRHDTG
+1304 DTRKGKKKSGSHDTG
-1319 GGGGK
+1319 GSGGK
-1324 TPSLLGDDNG
+1324 TLSLLGDDND
-1334 HDESETEPRVKDQVG
+1334 HDESETRPHVKDTVG
-1349 RRWPTEVPGEFI
+1349 RQWPTEVPAEFI
-1361 KDSEAGVEDMRSFA
+1361 KGSEAGVDDMRSFA
-1375 DTLEY
+1375 DALEY

-1385 TVAPSTDASRILEKY
+1385 TAAPSTDTSRILEKY

-1415 TYS
+1415 AYS

>member
-57 GAKSAFKRMCTIYSV
+57 GAKSAFKRMCTIYSI

-83 MPEGA
+83 MPEGV

-186 LGLDTVDLIQHTVQ
+186 LGLDTVDLIQHTVE

-219 MDDEDTYRLFQHG
+219 MDDEGTYRLFQRG

-336 GRRTPSWD
+336 GHRTPSWD
-344 PDTGNV
+344 PDTGSV

-390 FVKAGELTTHDSVGV
+390 FVKAGELTTYDSVGV

-413 DRVTALEAA
+413 DRVTTLEAA

-429 LDVDDTHTYLVDGF
+429 LDVDNTHTYLVDGF

-495 VDNGYSEEA
+495 VGNGYSEEA

-525 SKTKVLVDEK
+525 GDTEVLTSQNTKT
-535 TKVTVEDLYSRW
+535 TVKDLYHRFKNG
-547 EKGDTDLSILAM
+547 EKNIKILSM
-559 FEDGSIRPHKIAEI
+559 FEGGGLHFHNISEI
-573 TKTGVKPLWSIKTK
+573 VQTGRKPLWTVETESGKTIKITENHRMLTTN
-587 SGRTIKVTEDHRLLT
+587 GYRTIK
-602 TSGYATIKDGG
+602 SGG
-613 ISVGTEL
+613 IQVGSEL
-620 IHDPDWTRRFSDRV
+620 IDDKYWNNRFRTVQRRPTPRRGWSHKSISYHEVKNISFS
-634 RSMRSE
+634 
-640 QMIRINKSDANRKRA
+640 SDV
-655 RKWMTEYQSTLSFE
+655 
-669 DRSKHQ
+669 D
-675 RMVSE
+675 
-680 TRPDRGERAGKRLQ
+680 
-694 SLLASLWKDEQW
+694 
-706 VKKTLTSF
+706 KTLA
-714 EAARAKKEGYIGFGK
+714 E
-729 VTMMNDGRFA
+729 
-739 DSICEAM
+739 
-746 AGNYLIA
+746 NYLIA
-753 RDVDFDL
+753 RGAIFETNKIISSPKEEILGTADF
-760 HTKFISVN
+760 FVN
-768 GSVRVAD
+768 GT
-775 FYANGLYFEMDG
+775 YFEMDSKG
-787 LNRGRQYFVDNKY
+787 LGRQHLIDSKY
-800 GEEIPFV
+800 GTVPFV

-821 LMTHHIEN
+821 LMSRHISS
-829 GDPIVSIRPPKVLES
+829 GDKVVSITPPEDLGDGAV
-844 GSLLREMTYDITMSD
+844 LREMTYDITMSD

-1073 GLYLSSHPMDHADL
+1073 GLYLSGHPMDHADL

-1109 ARVVAAVSGVEMRAT
+1109 ARVVAAVSGIEMRTT

-1162 KARFCKGEMEVPKST
+1162 KTRFCKGEMEVPKST

-1266 IMIAHYRPGDG
+1266 IMIAHYRLGDG

-1304 DTRKNNKKSSRHDTG
+1304 DTRKGKKKSGSHDTG
-1319 GGGGK
+1319 GSGGK
-1324 TPSLLGDDNG
+1324 TLSLLGDDND
-1334 HDESETEPRVKDQVG
+1334 HDESETRPHVKDTVG
-1349 RRWPTEVPGEFI
+1349 RQWPTEVPAEFI
-1361 KDSEAGVEDMRSFA
+1361 KGSEAGVDDMRSFA
-1375 DTLEY
+1375 DALEY
-1380 RDTGL
+1380 RNTGL
-1385 TVAPSTDASRILEKY
+1385 TAAPSTDTSRILEKY

-1415 TYS
+1415 AYS

>member
-83 MPEGA
+83 MPEGV

-125 IGARSIANKVQGT
+125 TGARSIANKVQGT

-186 LGLDTVDLIQHTVQ
+186 LGLDTVDLIQHTVE

-219 MDDEDTYRLFQHG
+219 MDDEGTYRLFQRG

-336 GRRTPSWD
+336 GHRTPSWD
-344 PDTGNV
+344 PDTGSV

-413 DRVTALEAA
+413 DRVTTLEAA
-422 GVVDCYD
+422 GIVDCYD
-429 LDVDDTHTYLVDGF
+429 LDVDNTHTYLVDGF

-495 VDNGYSEEA
+495 VGNGYSEEA

-525 SKTKVLVDEK
+525 GDTEVLTSQNTKT
-535 TKVTVEDLYSRW
+535 TVKDLYHRFKNG
-547 EKGDTDLSILAM
+547 EKNIKILSM
-559 FEDGSIRPHKIAEI
+559 FEGGGLHFHNISEI
-573 TKTGVKPLWSIKTK
+573 VQTGRKPLWTVETESGKTIKITENHRMLTTN
-587 SGRTIKVTEDHRLLT
+587 GYRTIK
-602 TSGYATIKDGG
+602 SGG
-613 ISVGTEL
+613 IQVGSEL
-620 IHDPDWTRRFSDRV
+620 IDDKYWNNRFRTVQRRPTPRRGWSHKSISYHEVKNISFS
-634 RSMRSE
+634 
-640 QMIRINKSDANRKRA
+640 SDV
-655 RKWMTEYQSTLSFE
+655 
-669 DRSKHQ
+669 D
-675 RMVSE
+675 
-680 TRPDRGERAGKRLQ
+680 
-694 SLLASLWKDEQW
+694 
-706 VKKTLTSF
+706 KTLA
-714 EAARAKKEGYIGFGK
+714 E
-729 VTMMNDGRFA
+729 
-739 DSICEAM
+739 
-746 AGNYLIA
+746 NYLIA
-753 RDVDFDL
+753 RGAIFETNKIISSPKEEILGTADF
-760 HTKFISVN
+760 FVN
-768 GSVRVAD
+768 GT
-775 FYANGLYFEMDG
+775 YFEMDSKG
-787 LNRGRQYFVDNKY
+787 LGRQHLIDSKY
-800 GEEIPFV
+800 GTVPFV

-821 LMTHHIEN
+821 LMSRHISS
-829 GDPIVSIRPPKVLES
+829 GDKVVSITPPEDLGDGAV
-844 GSLLREMTYDITMSD
+844 LREMTYDITMSD

-1109 ARVVAAVSGVEMRAT
+1109 ARVVAAVSGIEMRTT

-1162 KARFCKGEMEVPKST
+1162 KTRFCKGEMEVPKST

-1266 IMIAHYRPGDG
+1266 IMIAHYRLGDG

-1304 DTRKNNKKSSRHDTG
+1304 DTRKGKKKSGSHDTG
-1319 GGGGK
+1319 GSGGK
-1324 TPSLLGDDNG
+1324 TLSLLGDDND
-1334 HDESETEPRVKDQVG
+1334 HDESETRPHVKDTVG
-1349 RRWPTEVPGEFI
+1349 RQWPTEVPAEFI
-1361 KDSEAGVEDMRSFA
+1361 KDSEAGADDMRSFA
-1375 DTLEY
+1375 DALEY

-1385 TVAPSTDASRILEKY
+1385 TAAPSTDTSRILEKY

-1415 TYS
+1415 AYS

>member
-83 MPEGA
+83 MPEGV

-125 IGARSIANKVQGT
+125 TGARSIANKVQGT

-186 LGLDTVDLIQHTVQ
+186 LGLDTVDLIQHTVE

-219 MDDEDTYRLFQHG
+219 MDDEGTYRLFQRG

-336 GRRTPSWD
+336 GHRTPSWD

-359 HTGMQDVVKVCTWDG
+359 HTGMQNVVKVCTWDG

-422 GVVDCYD
+422 GVMDCYD
-429 LDVDDTHTYLVDGF
+429 LDVNDTHTYLVDGF

-495 VDNGYSEEA
+495 VGNGYSEEA

-525 SKTKVLVDEK
+525 GDTEVLTSQNTKT
-535 TKVTVEDLYSRW
+535 TVKDLYHRFKSG
-547 EKGDTDLSILAM
+547 EKNIKILSM
-559 FEDGSIRPHKIAEI
+559 FEGGGLHFHNISEI
-573 TKTGVKPLWSIKTK
+573 VQTGRKPLWIVKTESGKTIKITENHRMLTTD
-587 SGRTIKVTEDHRLLT
+587 GYRTIK
-602 TSGYATIKDGG
+602 SGG
-613 ISVGTEL
+613 IQVGSEL
-620 IHDPDWTRRFSDRV
+620 IDDKYWNNRFRTVQRRPTPRRGWSHKSISYHEVKNISFS
-634 RSMRSE
+634 
-640 QMIRINKSDANRKRA
+640 SDV
-655 RKWMTEYQSTLSFE
+655 
-669 DRSKHQ
+669 D
-675 RMVSE
+675 
-680 TRPDRGERAGKRLQ
+680 
-694 SLLASLWKDEQW
+694 
-706 VKKTLTSF
+706 KTLA
-714 EAARAKKEGYIGFGK
+714 E
-729 VTMMNDGRFA
+729 
-739 DSICEAM
+739 
-746 AGNYLIA
+746 NYLIA
-753 RDVDFDL
+753 RGAIFETNKIISSPKEEILGAADF
-760 HTKFISVN
+760 FVN
-768 GSVRVAD
+768 GT
-775 FYANGLYFEMDG
+775 YFEMDSKG
-787 LNRGRQYFVDNKY
+787 LGRQHLIDSKY
-800 GEEIPFV
+800 GTVPFV

-821 LMTHHIEN
+821 LMGHHKSG
-829 GDPIVSIRPPKVLES
+829 GDKVVSITPPEILED
-844 GSLLREMTYDITMSD
+844 GSVRREMTYDITMSD

-1001 NLALAGAFDG
+1001 NLALAGAFDS

-1109 ARVVAAVSGVEMRAT
+1109 ARVAAAVSGIEMRTT

-1136 GDGFLS
+1136 GDGFLP

-1149 ISGVE
+1149 VSGVE

-1162 KARFCKGEMEVPKST
+1162 KTRFCKGEMEVPKST

-1208 GGQGSVRVDSIRPVT
+1208 GGQGVVWVDSIRPVT

-1277 TVTSDE
+1277 TATSDE

-1304 DTRKNNKKSSRHDTG
+1304 DTHKSKKKSGSHGAG
-1319 GGGGK
+1319 GGGGE
-1324 TPSLLGDDNG
+1324 TPSLLGDDNDY
-1334 HDESETEPRVKDQVG
+1334 DESETDPRVKDQVG
-1349 RRWPTEVPGEFI
+1349 RRWPTEVPAEFI

-1375 DTLEY
+1375 DALEY

-1385 TVAPSTDASRILEKY
+1385 TAAPNTDASRILEKY

>member
-83 MPEGA
+83 MPEGV

-125 IGARSIANKVQGT
+125 TGARSIANKVQGT

-186 LGLDTVDLIQHTVQ
+186 LGLDTVDLIQHTVE

-219 MDDEDTYRLFQHG
+219 MDDEGTYRLFQRG

-336 GRRTPSWD
+336 GHRTPSWD
-344 PDTGNV
+344 PDTGSV

-495 VDNGYSEEA
+495 VGNGYSEEA

-525 SKTKVLVDEK
+525 GDTEVLTSQNTKT
-535 TKVTVEDLYSRW
+535 TVKDLYHRFKNG
-547 EKGDTDLSILAM
+547 EKNIKILSM
-559 FEDGSIRPHKIAEI
+559 FEGGGLHFHNISEI
-573 TKTGVKPLWSIKTK
+573 VQTGRKPLWTVETESGKTIKITENHRMLTTN
-587 SGRTIKVTEDHRLLT
+587 GYRTIK
-602 TSGYATIKDGG
+602 SGG
-613 ISVGTEL
+613 IQVGSEL
-620 IHDPDWTRRFSDRV
+620 IDDKYWNNRFRTVQRRPTPRRGWSHKSISYHEVKNISFS
-634 RSMRSE
+634 
-640 QMIRINKSDANRKRA
+640 SDV
-655 RKWMTEYQSTLSFE
+655 
-669 DRSKHQ
+669 D
-675 RMVSE
+675 
-680 TRPDRGERAGKRLQ
+680 
-694 SLLASLWKDEQW
+694 
-706 VKKTLTSF
+706 KTLA
-714 EAARAKKEGYIGFGK
+714 E
-729 VTMMNDGRFA
+729 
-739 DSICEAM
+739 
-746 AGNYLIA
+746 NYLIA
-753 RDVDFDL
+753 RGAIFETNKIISFPKEEILGTADF
-760 HTKFISVN
+760 FVN
-768 GSVRVAD
+768 GT
-775 FYANGLYFEMDG
+775 YFEMDSKG
-787 LNRGRQYFVDNKY
+787 LGRQHLIDSKY
-800 GEEIPFV
+800 GTVPFV

-821 LMTHHIEN
+821 LMSRHISS
-829 GDPIVSIRPPKVLES
+829 GDKVVSITPPEDLGDGAV
-844 GSLLREMTYDITMSD
+844 LREMTYDITMSD

>member
-83 MPEGA
+83 MPEGV

-125 IGARSIANKVQGT
+125 TGARSIANKVQGT

-186 LGLDTVDLIQHTVQ
+186 LGLDTVDLIQHTVE

-219 MDDEDTYRLFQHG
+219 MDDEGTYRLFQRG

-336 GRRTPSWD
+336 GHRTPSWD
-344 PDTGNV
+344 PDTGSV

-390 FVKAGELTTHDSVGV
+390 FVKAGELTTYDSVGV

-413 DRVTALEAA
+413 DRVTTLEAA
-422 GVVDCYD
+422 GIVDCYD
-429 LDVDDTHTYLVDGF
+429 LDVDNTHTYLVDGF

-495 VDNGYSEEA
+495 VGKGYSEEA

-525 SKTKVLVDEK
+525 GDTEVLTSQNTKT
-535 TKVTVEDLYSRW
+535 TVKDLYHRFKNG
-547 EKGDTDLSILAM
+547 EKNIKILSM
-559 FEDGSIRPHKIAEI
+559 FEGGGLHFHNISEI
-573 TKTGVKPLWSIKTK
+573 VQTGRKPLWTVETESGKTIKITENHRMLTTN
-587 SGRTIKVTEDHRLLT
+587 GYRTIK
-602 TSGYATIKDGG
+602 SGG
-613 ISVGTEL
+613 IQVGSEL
-620 IHDPDWTRRFSDRV
+620 IDDKYWNNRFRTVQRRPTPRRGWSHKSISYHEVKNISFS
-634 RSMRSE
+634 
-640 QMIRINKSDANRKRA
+640 SDV
-655 RKWMTEYQSTLSFE
+655 
-669 DRSKHQ
+669 D
-675 RMVSE
+675 
-680 TRPDRGERAGKRLQ
+680 
-694 SLLASLWKDEQW
+694 
-706 VKKTLTSF
+706 KTLA
-714 EAARAKKEGYIGFGK
+714 E
-729 VTMMNDGRFA
+729 
-739 DSICEAM
+739 
-746 AGNYLIA
+746 NYLIA
-753 RDVDFDL
+753 RGAIFETNKIISSPKEEILGAADF
-760 HTKFISVN
+760 FVN
-768 GSVRVAD
+768 GT
-775 FYANGLYFEMDG
+775 YFEMDSKG
-787 LNRGRQYFVDNKY
+787 LGRQHLIDSKY
-800 GEEIPFV
+800 GTVPFI

-821 LMTHHIEN
+821 LMSRHISS
-829 GDPIVSIRPPKVLES
+829 GDKVVSITPPEDLGDGAV
-844 GSLLREMTYDITMSD
+844 LREMTYDITMSD

-1049 DIFMMPDVEDYSY
+1049 DIFTMPDVEDYSY
-1062 TDRLGMEADMV
+1062 ADRLGMEADMV

-1097 VASAASGFGSGT
+1097 VASAANGFGSGT
-1109 ARVVAAVSGVEMRAT
+1109 ARVVAAVSGIEMRTT

-1149 ISGVE
+1149 MSGVE

-1162 KARFCKGEMEVPKST
+1162 KTRFCKGEMEVPKST

-1201 TYRRMFG
+1201 TYRQMFG

-1234 RINVDRLGVD
+1234 RINVDRLGVE

-1277 TVTSDE
+1277 TAASDE

-1304 DTRKNNKKSSRHDTG
+1304 DTRKSKKKSGSHGAG
-1319 GGGGK
+1319 GVGGT

-1334 HDESETEPRVKDQVG
+1334 HDESETDPHVKDEAG
-1349 RRWPTEVPGEFI
+1349 RQWPTEVPAEFI
-1361 KDSEAGVEDMRSFA
+1361 KNSEAGMEDMRSFA
-1375 DTLEY
+1375 DALEY

-1415 TYS
+1415 AYS